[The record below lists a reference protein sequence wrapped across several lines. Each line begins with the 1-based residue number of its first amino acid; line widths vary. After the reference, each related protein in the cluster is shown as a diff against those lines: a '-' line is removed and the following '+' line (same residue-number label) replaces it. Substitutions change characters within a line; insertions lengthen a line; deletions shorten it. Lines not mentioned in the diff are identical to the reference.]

1 MTPRGWIPVLAAAGF
16 AAFGGSVDATPAVA
30 QSTSTKQKQVQPRV
44 PPARQEVPARLLPPP
59 GMCRV
64 WVDNVPARQQPAPT
78 DCANAI
84 RNRPPNGRVI
94 FAEEASRDPR
104 RRTQPRNEERPPA
117 RPQPPPKI
125 KPPT

>member
-1 MTPRGWIPVLAAAGF
+1 MTPRGWIPVLAVAGF
-16 AAFGGSVDATPAVA
+16 AAFGGSAVATPAAA
-30 QSTSTKQKQVQPRV
+30 QSTSSKQKQAQPRV
-44 PPARQEVPARLLPPP
+44 PPARQDVPTRLLPPP

-78 DCANAI
+78 DCAKAI

-104 RRTQPRNEERPPA
+104 RRTQPRDEERPPA